1 MKHTNK
7 QTENNMN
14 NDSLIPKVAE
24 TPSYCQ
30 ATLNIQI
37 RACEELLTLCKDL
50 NRLQSEATEASEK
63 LKKAEKKVQS
73 SYTKKTNDAEKFRC
87 DTEKAIES
95 AFDSLEKSK
104 TSLQAYQKRTHDL
117 ISGLFTEADTTR
129 ICEEIGVTHKPYD
142 DTLKEIAN
150 ESNMAQ
156 QRLDEFVLRI
166 TGTRAELELVNTS
179 VAIFTNGEIPPHVK
193 PILDQAADKA
203 MKDHYAKTAE
213 AKRKITELITAQD
226 TANQNLAA
234 VNRKVEQAQ
243 ENAKKLKESQ
253 SGDLWKRLSSPAWW
267 NSFFTDFIRTEQ
279 AGKAQNEGLN
289 IKLSAIAESI
299 VKAKSAH
306 SAILS
311 DKDAIIAAAVFAEQ
325 ERQYAEYQ
333 RRAKLLVEELA
344 RAEESVADEH
354 GKIDGIENKKNS
366 SLAMRLAAGET
377 AEKRERAT
385 IISETGTA
393 RQDAQSLVLML
404 ETDLTT
410 LKEKMEAANSTW
422 KNLLKNKDAFLESQ
436 LADYKKREDLA
447 TAALNTIQETAK
459 KFVTDN
465 GIELSP
471 PFSCTDVERTRNA
484 LVMQLHQAMGDV
496 AQKESTKSDIQTDS
510 DKTWGTGT
518 TADFRQEVQES
529 KIGKAV
535 GNLYFDFDR
544 YSEDD
549 LSGRGNS
556 DGLRTQL
563 SAIRRKHNNT
573 LFPDLPRDADLLTH
587 FVESF
592 FPHGF
597 TQSYAV
603 CNLSFAPDL
612 PRLCIRPK
620 TIGPR
625 LEQILPSGFT
635 LAVKVQIKD
644 NRYDVYTVLS
654 VVRIEDLSNADIRP
668 FEREV
673 TAVVFS
679 QSNPVYPRSVP
690 HQNVMTLD
698 FIKSLPLISVKTQEQ
713 LKDWFAYLDW
723 KERIILANLAGLR
736 YLKHDFGISGQY
748 RLVVVAKN
756 KESFES
762 ARSTFRN
769 GEIRAFG
776 LPYSKDHW
784 EFQYNDAYKGRGTEL
799 GDFTGYEELPPPP
812 DIDTKGMPWEQPFYA
827 TVNFRLSDDA
837 QNEYDAMT
845 DGGTNVKET
854 QSHFLSLLP
863 PMGFLASSIWGDL
876 SLVRRQ
882 RRELEILEKQSGY
895 APLLSSYIFD
905 IKAAN
910 VPNKLMNIADDQW
923 FRTDLN
929 DDQKLAVRKMI
940 STPDLAMV
948 QGPPGTGKTT
958 MIAEAIWQFVRQG
971 KKVLVVS
978 QANLA
983 VDNAL
988 ERLAHAPAVRAVR
1001 LGRKGEFNHP
1011 FIQANVLQTYYHSI
1025 AETCRQRTL
1034 DTWNKGDH
1042 HHATLTKWLAD
1053 ANLLT
1058 NDIGILR
1065 QDEAAVTSDIATGEA
1080 ELVAYCAEA
1089 EQLRD
1094 VESARKEALAFVDF
1108 LARDHD
1114 WSGRL
1119 PDAVLRIYF
1128 ESVVKAVDKL
1138 MEVGIRVNRFW
1149 ADYDYGQMAD
1159 KAKFAVAIL
1168 REWRGILLDLPHI
1181 KGDLARLKASDS
1193 QTVMTTND
1201 AIQLEELNRKLQV
1214 AQQAMVDDESKLS
1227 EWQSIQKQIKDIK
1240 RRGSGLDRN
1249 LYERVFNGSNGHSP
1263 AHLAL
1268 TEPKATRIQVVALLE
1283 KAVSAIFSTQEQV
1296 ITGLDKCRQATGEYL
1311 TGLSA
1316 PQQDPTLIHRLE
1328 GRLKEL
1334 SHKAAELASQRKD
1347 KEARLIHLMK
1357 DQLQHQNDKIL
1368 SFEAFPLVRSAVAQN
1383 LQDIQKQIDVSR
1395 IFRSDWAPILEKWVS
1410 DLTNTE
1416 TIRSDQAKF
1425 LSTYIKSCNVVG
1437 VTCTENRRIL
1447 EEAGHIYFDVVIVD
1461 EVSKATPPEI
1471 IMPLLMGRTAIL
1483 VGDHRQLPPLFKEN
1497 KNDCSWEEVVAAQE
1511 ESESS
1516 KEAPDR
1522 SSDLTA
1528 ENFERFRKMVTS
1540 SLFKEHFE
1548 NAPDSLKSFLLT
1560 QYRMHPQ
1567 IMRVVNQFY
1576 ENRLICGLTDPDAQ
1590 IDGSDA
1596 RGHRVHGMT
1605 LVGAKNQQYLK
1616 PDQHVLWI
1624 DSMTDPNGSKYFE
1637 RKDGPGG
1644 TVNELE
1650 AILIAKCLLDIEQA
1664 CRLQGHGFG
1673 DKKPKQVGII
1683 TFYARQVKIIKE
1695 AVKRIQ
1701 QLQKCNFKAIQ
1712 IDINT
1717 VDRYQGQERP
1727 IIIVSMVRNPTW
1739 KLSPRANTAQF
1750 ERINVAFSR
1759 AQELL
1764 VVTGAK
1770 DVFCSYPVDLP
1781 FLDRPGRRKVDVYRI
1796 IIDEIQRGGGFWKSD
1811 AIINVLEYNQ
1821 FLPKEKNNHNK
1832 LNQSR
1837 GRK

>member
-1 MKHTNK
+1 
-7 QTENNMN
+7 MN
-14 NDSLIPKVAE
+14 NDSLIPKFTE

-50 NRLQSEATEASEK
+50 NRLQLEATEASDQ
-63 LKKAEKKVQS
+63 LKKAEKNVQS
-73 SYTKKTNDAEKFRC
+73 SYIKKTNDAEKFRY
-87 DTEKAIES
+87 DTKKAIES
-95 AFDSLEKSK
+95 TFDSLEKSK
-104 TSLQAYQKRTHDL
+104 STLQACEKRTQDL
-117 ISGLFTEADTTR
+117 ISGLFAEADTKR
-129 ICEEIGVTHKPYD
+129 INEEIRLAHKPYD
-142 DTLKEIAN
+142 DTLRELAIKQ
-150 ESNMAQ
+150 NMAQ
-156 QRLDEFVLRI
+156 QRIEELRL
-166 TGTRAELELVNTS
+166 RLNQCKAELELVSTS
-179 VAIFTNGEIPPHVK
+179 IAMFTNGKIPPHVK
-193 PILDQAADKA
+193 PILDQVADKA
-203 MKDHYAKTAE
+203 MKDHYTKTAE
-213 AKRKITELITAQD
+213 AKSKITELITAQD
-226 TANQNLAA
+226 TVIQNLAA
-234 VNRKVEQAQ
+234 VNRKIEQAQ
-243 ENAKKLKESQ
+243 ENAKLLKESQ
-253 SGDLWKRLSSPAWW
+253 SGDIWKRLSSPVWW
-267 NSFFTDFIRTEQ
+267 NSFLIDYIRIEQ
-279 AGKAQNEGLN
+279 VWKAQYESLN

-311 DKDAIIAAAVFAEQ
+311 DKEAIIAAAVFAEQ

-333 RRAKLLVEELA
+333 RQAKLLVEELA

-366 SLAMRLAAGET
+366 ILAMRCAAGET
-377 AEKRERAT
+377 AEKREIAT
-385 IISETGTA
+385 IISETATA
-393 RQDAQSLVLML
+393 RQDAQSAILML
-404 ETDLTT
+404 ETDLIT
-410 LKEKMEAANSTW
+410 LKERMESADSSW
-422 KNLLKNKDAFLESQ
+422 ENLLKNKDAFLESQ
-436 LADYKKREDLA
+436 LTDHKNREDLA

-484 LVMQLHQAMGDV
+484 LVMQLHQAMSDDV

-529 KIGKAV
+529 KIGKVV

-563 SAIRRKHNNT
+563 LAIRRKHNNAI
-573 LFPDLPRDADLLTH
+573 FPDLPRDADLLTH
-587 FVESF
+587 FVEYF

-603 CNLSFAPDL
+603 CNLSFVSDNPF
-612 PRLCIRPK
+612 LCIRPK
-620 TIGPR
+620 SIGPR
-625 LEQILPSGFT
+625 LEQILPSRLT
-635 LAVKVQIKD
+635 LAIRVELVD
-644 NRYDVYTVLS
+644 NRIDINNPVLR
-654 VVRIEDLSNADIRP
+654 VVRIEELSDADIRP

-673 TAVVFS
+673 TAHVIS
-679 QSNPVYPRSVP
+679 QSGDVYPRSVRRT
-690 HQNVMTLD
+690 NVMTFD
-698 FIKSLPLISVKTQEQ
+698 FVKSLPLISAKTQER
-713 LKDWFAYLDW
+713 LKDWFSYLNW
-723 KERIILANLAGLR
+723 KERFISAKLAGLR
-736 YLKHDFGISGQY
+736 YLKTDFRTNGQY
-748 RLVVVAKN
+748 RLVVVAKS
-756 KESFES
+756 KESFENV
-762 ARSTFRN
+762 RSTFRSD
-769 GEIRAFG
+769 ELRAFDV
-776 LPYSKDHW
+776 DHSSDKW
-784 EFQYNDAYKGRGTEL
+784 DFQYNDASRMRGIEI
-799 GDFTGYEELPPPP
+799 GEFTGYEELSPPS
-812 DIDTKGMPWEQPFYA
+812 DIDVKGIPWDQPFYA
-827 TVNFRLSDDA
+827 TVSFRLSDDA
-837 QNEYDAMT
+837 QNEYDSMT
-845 DGGTNVKET
+845 DNGEGVEEAL
-854 QSHFLSLLP
+854 SHFRSLLP
-863 PMGFLASSIWGDL
+863 PKGFLALSIVGDL

-882 RRELEILEKQSGY
+882 RRELEILQMQSGY

-905 IKAAN
+905 IKTAN

-923 FRTDLN
+923 FRADLN

-958 MIAEAIWQFVRQG
+958 MIAEAIWQFVRQE

-1001 LGRKGEFNHP
+1001 LGKKGELNNP

-1034 DTWNKGDH
+1034 DIWNKWDDRL
-1042 HHATLTKWLAD
+1042 ATITKWLAD
-1053 ANLLT
+1053 ADLLA

-1065 QDEAAVTSDIATGEA
+1065 MEEAAVTSDIATGEV
-1080 ELVAYCAEA
+1080 ELVAYRAEA

-1094 VESARKEALAFVDF
+1094 VKSARKEALAFVDF

-1149 ADYDYGQMAD
+1149 ADYDYGHLAE
-1159 KAKFAVAIL
+1159 KTKFAVAIL
-1168 REWRGILLDLPHI
+1168 REWRKILMALPQI
-1181 KGDLARLKASDS
+1181 KGDLVRLKATDS
-1193 QTVMTTND
+1193 ETVMAPDD
-1201 AIQLEELNRKLQV
+1201 ATQLEELNRKLQV

-1227 EWQSIQKQIKDIK
+1227 EWQSIQKKIREIK
-1240 RRGSGLDRN
+1240 RHGSGLDRN
-1249 LYERVFNGSNGHSP
+1249 LYESVFNGSNGDIP
-1263 AHLAL
+1263 AYL
-1268 TEPKATRIQVVALLE
+1268 TLTDPKTTRIQMVTLLE
-1283 KAVSAIFSTQEQV
+1283 KAVSVISTTQEQV
-1296 ITGLDKCRQATGEYL
+1296 TAGLDECRQATEKYVAAL
-1311 TGLSA
+1311 NA
-1316 PQQDPTLIHRLE
+1316 PQQDPTLIHSLE

-1334 SHKAAELASQRKD
+1334 SHKAAELVSQRRD
-1347 KEARLIHLMK
+1347 KEARLIQLMK
-1357 DQLQHQNDKIL
+1357 DQLQNQNDKIL
-1368 SFEAFPLVRSAVAQN
+1368 SFEAFPIVRSAVAQN

-1416 TIRSDQAKF
+1416 TIRSDQVKF

-1483 VGDHRQLPPLFKEN
+1483 VGDHRQLPPLFKE
-1497 KNDCSWEEVVAAQE
+1497 KDCSWEEVVAAQE
-1511 ESESS
+1511 ESNPSGG
-1516 KEAPDR
+1516 APDP

-1576 ENRLICGLTDPDAQ
+1576 ENRLVCGLTDPDAQ

-1624 DSMTDPNGSKYFE
+1624 DSMNDPNGSKYFE

-1650 AILIAKCLLDIEQA
+1650 AILIAKCLIDIEKA
-1664 CRLQGHGFG
+1664 CCLQGYGFG

-1683 TFYARQVKIIKE
+1683 TFYARQVKIIRE
-1695 AVKRIQ
+1695 TVKRIQ
-1701 QLQKCNFKAIQ
+1701 QLQKCNFKAIK

-1796 IIDEIQRGGGFWKSD
+1796 IIDEIQRNGGFWKSD